1 MPKIELLSP
10 AGDLE
15 RLNVALSYGADA
27 VYFGGQ
33 DYSLRANAHN
43 FNLEDIKK
51 ATNIA
56 HKLGKKVYVTVN
68 IVFHNKDLT
77 GLEEYLKYLDTIG
90 IDAIIFSDIIVLSLA
105 NKLQVKYELHLST
118 QASTLNYEQAL
129 FYKNLGVKRIVLAR
143 EASRE
148 DIKRIKQET
157 GLELEC
163 FIHGAMCTSFSGK
176 CVLSNYVTNRD
187 SNRGGCAQVCRFIF
201 DTASKD
207 FTMMSKDLNMINH
220 IKDMMDIGVSSFKV
234 EGRMRSIYYIATVI
248 YTYRKIIDK
257 ICNNTLTPAYANYCL
272 DILNRVANRESAP
285 QFYESI
291 PGVEGEYFLG
301 RNEITNKD
309 FLGVVLD
316 YNSKTKIAKIEQRN
330 YFKVG
335 DTVEFFGPN
344 TEEIAYTIKEI
355 TNENNESISVSSHPQ
370 EIVYLK
376 INSKLF
382 KGDMMRLK
390 VFDKNEYL

>member
-1 MPKIELLSP
+1 MKYELLSP

-43 FNLEDIKK
+43 FSLEDIKN
-51 ATNIA
+51 ATEIA

-68 IVFHNKDLT
+68 IVFHNKDLK
-77 GLEEYLKYLDTIG
+77 GLEEYLKYLEKIG
-90 IDAIIFSDIIVLSLA
+90 IDAIICSDIVVIELA
-105 NKLQVKYELHLST
+105 NKLKVNYELHLST

-129 FYKNLGVKRIVLAR
+129 FYKDLGVSRIVLAR

-148 DIKRIKQET
+148 DIKRIKEET

-163 FIHGAMCTSFSGK
+163 FVHGAMCTSFSGK

-201 DTASKD
+201 TTDNNPK
-207 FTMMSKDLNMINH
+207 FTMMSKDLNMIKY
-220 IKDMMDIGVSSFKV
+220 IKDMMAIGVNSFKV

-248 YTYRKIIDK
+248 YVYRKIIDGIK
-257 ICNNTLTPAYANYCL
+257 ANTLTENLAKYYL

-285 QFYESI
+285 QFYKTI
-291 PGVEGEYFLG
+291 PGKEGEYFLG
-301 RNEITNKD
+301 REEITNKD
-309 FLGVVLD
+309 FLGVVLAYD
-316 YNSKTKIAKIEQRN
+316 DKTNIVTLEQRN
-330 YFKVG
+330 YFEIGEKV
-335 DTVEFFGPN
+335 TVFGPDDEFDF
-344 TEEIAYTIKEI
+344 TIDEIYDEDMQKIGI
-355 TNENNESISVSSHPQ
+355 VRHPKQ
-370 EIVYLK
+370 IVYIKVPKPAYENYMLK
-376 INSKLF
+376 KALDKTSK
-382 KGDMMRLK
+382 
-390 VFDKNEYL
+390 V